1 MTLEI
6 NEIGITMRVRSDAIS
21 APATEADAPGAPA
34 RATTERDELIEL
46 CVRRVLRALRAAEE
60 R

>member
-6 NEIGITMRVRSDAIS
+6 NEIGITMRVRSDPVLA
-21 APATEADAPGAPA
+21 AVTDADVPGAPA
-34 RATTERDELIEL
+34 SATTARDELVEL
-46 CVRRVLRALRAAEE
+46 CVRRVLRELRAAKE

>member
-6 NEIGITMRVRSDAIS
+6 NEIGITMRVRSDAVS
-21 APATEADAPGAPA
+21 PPATDADEPGAPA
-34 RATTERDELIEL
+34 SATTARDELVEL
-46 CVRRVLRALRAAEE
+46 CVRRVLRALRAAQE

>member
-6 NEIGITMRVRSDAIS
+6 NEIGITMRVRSDPVS
-21 APATEADAPGAPA
+21 APATDADVPGAPA
-34 RATTERDELIEL
+34 SATTARDELVEL
-46 CVRRVLRALRAAEE
+46 CVRRVLRALRAAKE